1 MWHEEHPC
9 VFCILQRVRISNLF
23 FLLLYLGRD
32 EQQADLKKFGQDF
45 KLSAGETGDT
55 GANDCKKQG
64 QVQSPEE
71 GVGNKDQQ
79 GCEPGGSPV
88 DKVASTLKKSTLNPN
103 AKEFVYNPN
112 AKPFTP
118 VRTAVTSCC
127 IQLHLYSSNIKF
139 CV

>member
-1 MWHEEHPC
+1 MTWHEEHLWNFSVC
-9 VFCILQRVRISNLF
+9 QRVYLSSFYVCF
-23 FLLLYLGRD
+23 FLCLGRD
-32 EQQADLKKFGQDF
+32 EQQAELKKFGQDF

-64 QVQSPEE
+64 QVQPPEE

-88 DKVASTLKKSTLNPN
+88 DKVASALKKSTLNPN

-118 VRTAVTSCC
+118 VRIAVLSCC
-127 IQLHLYSSNIKF
+127 I
-139 CV
+139 